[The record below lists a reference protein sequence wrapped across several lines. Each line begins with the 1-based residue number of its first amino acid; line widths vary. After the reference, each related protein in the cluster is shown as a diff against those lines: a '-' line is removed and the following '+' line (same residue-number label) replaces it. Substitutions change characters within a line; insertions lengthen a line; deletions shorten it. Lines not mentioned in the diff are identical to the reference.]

1 MKNTYKSRSET
12 EIVLKTYFKRLFLVV
27 MFGIISNLNFAQV
40 IFSETFTSNLG
51 QMTAANGSF
60 GNWIFTSTCAR
71 SALTGHSASGSAI
84 FSGAG
89 CQFGNG
95 GNTVSG
101 NLTSNSIAI
110 PAAGAVLSFNYGL
123 NNECGTSGTCPY
135 DILSVQV
142 SSNGGASYTSLAG
155 SNSQINANTGWS
167 TYTLSL
173 NAYSGM
179 NVLVRFNF
187 NSGDGIGNAYDGVYV
202 DDITVTSNCTPP
214 TVNASASSTVL
225 CSGNNVVLNATG
237 ATTYTWMPGN
247 IVSSSATVTPLASTI
262 YTVTGKTGCSTT
274 KTISIVV
281 NPTPTISLSGAA
293 ICFGQ
298 SFTLN
303 PSGASTYTYS
313 SGSAVVTPTT
323 TTSYTVTGTSA
334 QGCVSPAG
342 AVATITVN
350 SLPVITVISGSIC
363 QGQNFTLTPGG
374 ASTYTYSSGSA
385 VVTPTITSA
394 YTVMG
399 TSAQGCVSALSA
411 TSNITVNSN
420 PIITVS
426 NAAICQGQ
434 SFTLA
439 PSGAST
445 YTYSSGSAVVTPTVT
460 SSYTITGTSALGCVS
475 VSGAVA
481 TVTVN
486 NKPVIT
492 ISNGTICS
500 GQSFTLSPS
509 GASTYTYSS
518 GSPVVSPT
526 VTSAYTVMGTS
537 AQGCVSALSATSNV
551 TVNNNPIISVSNG
564 VICQGQNFTLI
575 PSGASTYTYSS
586 GSAVV
591 SPTVTSNYTVTG
603 TSAQGCLS
611 VSGAVATVTVNIN
624 PTISVGSGAICQGQN
639 FTLIPSGAS
648 TYTYSSGSALVSPT
662 TTSSYTVTGTSAQ
675 GCVSVSGGVATVTV
689 NANPV
694 VTVGNGVICE
704 GQSFT
709 LNPSGASTYTF
720 SNGNAVVSPSV
731 TSSYTVTGTS
741 AQGCV
746 SVSGAVATV
755 SVNANPV
762 ITVGNGTICEGQ
774 SFTLNPSGA
783 STYTYSNGNAVV
795 SPSVTSSY
803 TVTGTS
809 NDGCVSVLGA
819 VSTVTVNNN
828 PIILIGDG
836 SICEG
841 QSFTLNPSGAST
853 YTYSSGNALVTP
865 SVTSTYTV
873 TGTSAEGCV
882 SVSGAVATVT
892 VSANPVVTVGNG
904 VICEGQSFTLNPS
917 GASTYTFSNGNAV
930 VSPSVTSSYTVTG
943 TSAQGCVSVSGAVA
957 TVSVNANPVITV
969 GNGAICEGQSFT
981 LNPSGAST
989 YTYSSGNAVVSPS
1002 VTSSYTVTGTSN
1014 EGCVSVLGS
1023 VSTVT
1028 VNTNPIILVS
1038 DTSICEGQSFTINP
1052 NGASTYTFS
1061 SGNAIVTPSITSS
1074 YTVTGT
1080 SLEGCVSVSGAV
1092 MTITVNANPIITIS
1106 DTLICEGQSVTL
1118 NPIGASSYTYSS
1130 GNALVTPSV
1139 TSSYTVTG
1147 ASAEGCLSNAVV
1159 ATVSV
1164 NALPL
1169 ITFTASDDTICV
1181 NGSSIILSGLPAG
1194 GNYSGSNVTGN
1205 LFNPV
1210 IVGTFSPM
1218 YNYTDTIT
1226 GCSNSASVSI
1236 VVDPCTGVRESQIN
1250 AVGITIYPNPTSG
1263 LFTIETP
1270 NNDVKTI
1277 TMFDMTGRVILSI
1290 NTIDKNI
1297 KVDVSNY
1304 AKGIYYVSTKTTYGT
1319 EVIKVVLD

>member
-1 MKNTYKSRSET
+1 
-12 EIVLKTYFKRLFLVV
+12 

-84 FSGAG
+84 FSGAA

-101 NLTSNSIAI
+101 DLTSSSISI
-110 PAAGAVLSFNYGL
+110 PAAGAVLSFNYAL

-135 DILSVQV
+135 DILSIQV
-142 SSNGGASYTSLAG
+142 SSNGGVSYTTLAG

-187 NSGDGIGNAYDGVYV
+187 NSGDGIANAYDGVYV

-225 CSGNNVVLNATG
+225 CSGNSIVLNATG

-247 IVSSSATVTPLASTI
+247 IIGSSATVTPLASVI
-262 YTVTGKTGCSTT
+262 YTVTGTTGCSAS

-313 SGSAVVTPTT
+313 SGSAVVSPTT
-323 TTSYTVTGTSA
+323 TTSYTITGTSA
-334 QGCVSPAG
+334 QGCVSSAG

-350 SLPVITVISGSIC
+350 SLPVITVNSGSIC

-385 VVTPTITSA
+385 IVTPTVTSA

-399 TSAQGCVSALSA
+399 TSALGCVSASSA
-411 TSNITVNSN
+411 TSTVTVNNN
-420 PIITVS
+420 PTISVS
-426 NAAICQGQ
+426 NGAICQGQ

-445 YTYSSGSAVVTPTVT
+445 YTYLGGSAIVSPTLT
-460 SSYTITGTSALGCVS
+460 SSYTITGTSAQGCVS
-475 VSGAVA
+475 TTGAVA

-500 GQSFTLSPS
+500 GQSFTLNPSGASTFTYSSGSPVVSPTVTSAYTVMGTSAQGCVSALSATSTVTVNNNPIISVSNGAICQGQSFTLIPSGASTYTYSSGSALVSPTVTSNYTITGTSAQGCVSVSGAVATVTVNIKPVITITNGTICQGQSFTLSPS

-537 AQGCVSALSATSNV
+537 AQGCVSAFSATSIV
-551 TVNNNPIISVSNG
+551 TVNS
-564 VICQGQNFTLI
+564 
-575 PSGASTYTYSS
+575 
-586 GSAVV
+586 
-591 SPTVTSNYTVTG
+591 
-603 TSAQGCLS
+603 
-611 VSGAVATVTVNIN
+611 
-624 PTISVGSGAICQGQN
+624 
-639 FTLIPSGAS
+639 
-648 TYTYSSGSALVSPT
+648 
-662 TTSSYTVTGTSAQ
+662 
-675 GCVSVSGGVATVTV
+675 
-689 NANPV
+689 NPV
-694 VTVGNGVICE
+694 ISVGNGV
-704 GQSFT
+704 
-709 LNPSGASTYTF
+709 
-720 SNGNAVVSPSV
+720 
-731 TSSYTVTGTS
+731 
-741 AQGCV
+741 
-746 SVSGAVATV
+746 
-755 SVNANPV
+755 
-762 ITVGNGTICEGQ
+762 
-774 SFTLNPSGA
+774 
-783 STYTYSNGNAVV
+783 
-795 SPSVTSSY
+795 
-803 TVTGTS
+803 
-809 NDGCVSVLGA
+809 
-819 VSTVTVNNN
+819 
-828 PIILIGDG
+828 
-836 SICEG
+836 
-841 QSFTLNPSGAST
+841 
-853 YTYSSGNALVTP
+853 
-865 SVTSTYTV
+865 
-873 TGTSAEGCV
+873 
-882 SVSGAVATVT
+882 
-892 VSANPVVTVGNG
+892 
-904 VICEGQSFTLNPS
+904 
-917 GASTYTFSNGNAV
+917 
-930 VSPSVTSSYTVTG
+930 
-943 TSAQGCVSVSGAVA
+943 
-957 TVSVNANPVITV
+957 
-969 GNGAICEGQSFT
+969 ICEGQSFT

-989 YTYSSGNAVVSPS
+989 YTYSSGNAVVSPT
-1002 VTSSYTVTGTSN
+1002 VTSSYTVIGTSAQ
-1014 EGCVSVLGS
+1014 GCISITGA

-1028 VNTNPIILVS
+1028 VNTNPIILLS

-1052 NGASTYTFS
+1052 SGASTYTYS

-1080 SLEGCVSVSGAV
+1080 SLEGCASISGAV
-1092 MTITVNANPIITIS
+1092 MTITVNTNPIITIS

-1118 NPIGASSYTYSS
+1118 NPNGASTYTFSS

-1147 ASAEGCLSNAVV
+1147 TSAEGCLSNAVV

-1164 NALPL
+1164 NALPI

-1181 NGSSIILSGLPAG
+1181 NGSSIILSGLPTG

-1210 IVGTFSPM
+1210 VIGTFSPM

-1226 GCSNSASVSI
+1226 GCGNSASVSI
-1236 VVDPCTGVRESQIN
+1236 VVDPCTSVRESQIN

-1277 TMFDMTGRVILSI
+1277 TMFDMTGRVILNI
-1290 NTIDKNI
+1290 NTLDKNVKI
-1297 KVDVSNY
+1297 DASNY

-1319 EVIKVVLD
+1319 EVIKVVVD

>member
-1 MKNTYKSRSET
+1 MIMKNTYKSKSET
-12 EIVLKTYFKRLFLVV
+12 EMLLLTYVKRLFLVV
-27 MFGIISNLNFAQV
+27 MFAIVSNQNVAQV

-142 SSNGGASYTSLAG
+142 SSNGGASYTTLAG
-155 SNSQINANTGWS
+155 SNSQINANAGWS

-225 CSGNNVVLNATG
+225 CSGNSIVLNATG

-247 IVSSSATVTPLASTI
+247 IVGASATVTPLSSVI
-262 YTVTGKTGCSTT
+262 YTVTGTTGCPTS

-281 NPTPTISLSGAA
+281 NSTPTIALSGAA

-298 SFTLN
+298 SYTLS

-313 SGSAVVTPTT
+313 SGSAVVSPTT
-323 TTSYTVTGTSA
+323 NSSYTVAGTSA
-334 QGCVSPAG
+334 QGCASAVG

-350 SLPVITVISGSIC
+350 SLPIISVNSGAIC
-363 QGQNFTLTPGG
+363 QGQSFTLIPSG
-374 ASTYTYSSGSA
+374 ASTYTYSSGSSI
-385 VVTPTITSA
+385 VSPTVTSV

-411 TSNITVNSN
+411 TSTVTVNTN
-420 PIITVS
+420 PTISVS
-426 NAAICQGQ
+426 SGAICQGQ
-434 SFTLA
+434 SFTLL

-445 YTYSSGSAVVTPTVT
+445 YTYSSGSAVVSPTIT
-460 SSYTITGTSALGCVS
+460 SSYTVTGTSAQGCVG
-475 VSGAVA
+475 VTGAVA
-481 TVTVN
+481 TITVN

-492 ISNGTICS
+492 IPNGTICS
-500 GQSFTLSPS
+500 GQSFTLTPS

-518 GSPVVSPT
+518 GSPIVSPT

-537 AQGCVSALSATSNV
+537 AQGCVSALSATSTV
-551 TVNNNPIISVSNG
+551 TVNNNPTISVSSG
-564 VICQGQNFTLI
+564 AICQGQSFTLL

-591 SPTVTSNYTVTG
+591 SPT
-603 TSAQGCLS
+603 
-611 VSGAVATVTVNIN
+611 I
-624 PTISVGSGAICQGQN
+624 
-639 FTLIPSGAS
+639 
-648 TYTYSSGSALVSPT
+648 
-662 TTSSYTVTGTSAQ
+662 TSSYTVTGTSAQ
-675 GCVSVSGGVATVTV
+675 GCVGVAGAVATVTV
-689 NANPV
+689 NSKPVITIPNGAICSGQSFTLTPSGAATYTYSSGSPIVTPTATSAYTVMGTSAQGCVSALSATSIVTVNSNPV
-694 VTVGNGVICE
+694 ITVSGGVICE
-704 GQSFT
+704 GQTFT
-709 LNPSGASTYTF
+709 LNPSGASTYTY
-720 SNGNAVVSPSV
+720 SSGNALVTPSV

-755 SVNANPV
+755 SVN
-762 ITVGNGTICEGQ
+762 T
-774 SFTLNPSGA
+774 
-783 STYTYSNGNAVV
+783 
-795 SPSVTSSY
+795 
-803 TVTGTS
+803 
-809 NDGCVSVLGA
+809 
-819 VSTVTVNNN
+819 N
-828 PIILIGDG
+828 PIITIGD
-836 SICEG
+836 
-841 QSFTLNPSGAST
+841 
-853 YTYSSGNALVTP
+853 
-865 SVTSTYTV
+865 
-873 TGTSAEGCV
+873 
-882 SVSGAVATVT
+882 
-892 VSANPVVTVGNG
+892 
-904 VICEGQSFTLNPS
+904 
-917 GASTYTFSNGNAV
+917 
-930 VSPSVTSSYTVTG
+930 
-943 TSAQGCVSVSGAVA
+943 
-957 TVSVNANPVITV
+957 
-969 GNGAICEGQSFT
+969 GAICEGQSFT
-981 LNPSGAST
+981 LTPSGAST

-1002 VTSSYTVTGTSN
+1002 VTSSYTVTGTSAQ
-1014 EGCVSVLGS
+1014 GCVSIIGA

-1028 VNTNPIILVS
+1028 VNTNPIIVVS

-1052 NGASTYTFS
+1052 SGASTYSYS

-1092 MTITVNANPIITIS
+1092 MTITVNTNPIITIS

-1118 NPIGASSYTYSS
+1118 NPAGASTYTFSS

-1139 TSSYTVTG
+1139 TSSYTVSGT
-1147 ASAEGCLSNAVV
+1147 SLEGCLSNAVV
-1159 ATVSV
+1159 TTVSV
-1164 NALPL
+1164 NALPVL
-1169 ITFTASDDTICV
+1169 NFTASDDTVCV
-1181 NGSSIILSGLPAG
+1181 NGSAIILSGIPVG
-1194 GNYSGSNVTGN
+1194 GSYLGTNVTAN

-1210 IVGTFSPM
+1210 TIGNFSPT

-1226 GCSNSASVSI
+1226 GCSNSALVSI
-1236 VVDPCTGVRESQIN
+1236 TVDPCTGVRESVMN
-1250 AVGITIYPNPTSG
+1250 AVGITIYPNPTSEM
-1263 LFTIETP
+1263 FIVETP
-1270 NNDVKTI
+1270 NTDAKTI
-1277 TMFDMTGRVILSI
+1277 TMMDVTGRVILNI
-1290 NTIDKNI
+1290 ITNDKTT

-1304 AKGIYYVSTKTTYGT
+1304 AKGIYYVSTKTSYGT
-1319 EVIKVVLD
+1319 EVIKVIID